1 MVAHARTCLALAV
14 AILKAI
20 HKAAAKLGD
29 VACCTPVTLPTRSTF
44 AV

>member
-29 VACCTPVTLPTRSTF
+29 AACYTSVTLPTRSTF